1 MTHRPGLAARVCP
14 DCDGFPV
21 VAITTGTLHADGS
34 RHVIPAICPAC
45 HGTGRTPVRPA
56 RVLAGRWV

>member
-1 MTHRPGLAARVCP
+1 MTHRPGPVARVCP

-34 RHVIPAICPAC
+34 RHVVPALCRAC
-45 HGTGRTPVRPA
+45 KGTGTRTARRPA
-56 RVLAGRWV
+56 PAPAGR